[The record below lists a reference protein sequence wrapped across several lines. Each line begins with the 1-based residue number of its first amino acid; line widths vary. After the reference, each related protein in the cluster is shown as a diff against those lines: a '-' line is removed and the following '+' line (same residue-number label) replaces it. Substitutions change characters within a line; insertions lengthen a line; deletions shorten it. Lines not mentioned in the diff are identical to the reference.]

1 VYFHVRRAHH
11 GAWTVVHVV
20 GEVDLATAPEFRAEL
35 VAATKESGALAI
47 DLTDCDLVDSV
58 GLGVTLGAA
67 RRVRSSGG
75 RFAVVASGVVRRAF
89 ERTRLDEILDVVE
102 SMSALEAVPL
112 AEGGTG
118 S

>member
-1 VYFHVRRAHH
+1 
-11 GAWTVVHVV
+11 
-20 GEVDLATAPEFRAEL
+20 
-35 VAATKESGALAI
+35 
-47 DLTDCDLVDSV
+47 
-58 GLGVTLGAA
+58 
-67 RRVRSSGG
+67 
-75 RFAVVASGVVRRAF
+75 VVRRAF